1 MSENDRILV
10 ARAQKGDREA
20 FEVLVEQH
28 ARPIYTLVFR
38 MVRGRREEAE
48 DLTQEVM
55 LRAFK
60 ALPRFRGEAKFS
72 TWLHRIAVNLTL
84 NRLQKKS
91 LNPQSLSQGDEGDGE
106 HWLEIP
112 DTSMAP
118 EVMAERAETMAC
130 VRAALAE
137 MSESL
142 RVVFLMRELQGM
154 SHDDIAATL
163 GASSEAVRVRHHR
176 AKKELVKRLA
186 SLKRA
191 REGKPA

>member
-91 LNPQSLSQGDEGDGE
+91 LNPQSLSQGDDRDEE

-112 DTSMAP
+112 DSSMAP

-130 VRAALAE
+130 VRAALEE

-154 SHDDIAATL
+154 AHDDIAAAL
-163 GASSEAVRVRHHR
+163 GATPEAIRVRHHR